1 MILVSVVSLCREL
14 QLVFDGIGEAVTPI
28 LTVYLGEECPEGV
41 RATYALAQRSA
52 IIEGIIATLLL
63 IVCAPS
69 IPRILDITD
78 PAMLRA
84 AASGVRL
91 FALGSIF
98 MSLLYLLTSY
108 YLLIEKIALGFA
120 ACALRDM
127 VLSIP
132 LAVGLGF
139 AFGKSGMFIG
149 LAAAPAVAYGLLML
163 YIERRY
169 GRENCPL
176 FLQTLPSAGQTELY
190 DLEVEPGQIMDVQK
204 RASDMLTHAGIDKR
218 TVGRVELLIEEIY
231 MLIREKNGDKT
242 VLSECSVTVKPEGV
256 QIITKDDGVIFDVSE
271 ENSDI
276 TSLNAFVVAAYMEKL
291 GQDKRHLTTMSFNR
305 SSLLVQREATKETQ

>member
-190 DLEVEPGQIMDVQK
+190 DLEVEPGQIIKLFLCAIIAEMDLAVNN
-204 RASDMLTHAGIDKR
+204 
-218 TVGRVELLIEEIY
+218 LINTFFISRGLGES
-231 MLIREKNGDKT
+231 G
-242 VLSECSVTVKPEGV
+242 
-256 QIITKDDGVIFDVSE
+256 
-271 ENSDI
+271 
-276 TSLNAFVVAAYMEKL
+276 AAAY
-291 GQDKRHLTTMSFNR
+291 
-305 SSLLVQREATKETQ
+305 